1 MKVQHLIEQQL
12 RHGRGILTESCNG
25 LTDQQR
31 VIVEGIY
38 NDLEVLVEA
47 SLTPDQ
53 IQTVFG
59 AVEKEVTAGG
69 DNRTLAGLGVD
80 AAKQVDQTID
90 NIGKWLQDTKP
101 VQAFDQKF
109 EDLKTKI
116 AQKFPKVA
124 AQVSKLGDWAKE
136 NPGKTAA
143 IVGVL
148 TTIAALGTGPVGAA
162 IAGQILRGS
171 AELLKGE
178 KLSTA
183 IGKGVKTAAYGFIAG
198 KTFELIGDALS
209 NGLTVVK
216 DNMFPGAVKMS
227 WSRFYDEV
235 GGELGTRSAS
245 FSFKDLVGKPE
256 DVGPIR
262 DLANEAADA
271 WKAGEYQLSKTLWRQ
286 ANDAIEVLK
295 SPDYVAAI
303 AKTAETRQMIQQG
316 IEAASMATDFLAAA
330 AQGAVQAGG
339 MQKAKKE
346 SVYRQ
351 TRPLSE
357 GQVYMVFN
365 KTAVLSEGPMDLLKK
380 GADWVG
386 KKAHNLTT
394 KLTADKLNSAWVKA
408 GSPTDSEELRQFL
421 SGQGIADDI
430 INKVYDE
437 MKIAAA
443 PAASGDQDP
452 PAGQAAMSY
461 KELKDLVPKLKS
473 KEKQRLAA
481 YLQKQLGTA

>member
-1 MKVQHLIEQQL
+1 MKVKHLIEQQL
-12 RHGRGILTESCNG
+12 KHGRGILTESCEG

-31 VIVEGIY
+31 LIVEGIY
-38 NDLEVLVEA
+38 NDLEILVEA
-47 SLTPDQ
+47 SLAPDQ
-53 IQTVFG
+53 IQAVFG
-59 AVEKEVTAGG
+59 AVEKEMTAGG

-80 AAKQVDQTID
+80 AAKKVDQTID

-109 EDLKTKI
+109 EDLKSKI

-124 AQVSKLGDWAKE
+124 AQAEQLGQWARD

-143 IVGVL
+143 IIGVL

-198 KTFELIGDALS
+198 KTLELIGDALS
-209 NGLTVVK
+209 NGLTIVK
-216 DNMFPGAVKMS
+216 DNMFPGAVKLS
-227 WSRFYDEV
+227 WSKFYDEV

-271 WKAGEYQLSKTLWRQ
+271 WKAGDYQLSKTLWTQ
-286 ANDAIEVLK
+286 AKDAIEVLK

-330 AQGAVQAGG
+330 AQGAAQASG
-339 MQKAKKE
+339 MKSKKE

-351 TRPLSE
+351 SRPLSE
-357 GQVYMVFN
+357 GQVYMVFSR
-365 KTAVLSEGPMDLLKK
+365 VLNEGPLDWLK
-380 GADWVG
+380 

-394 KLTADKLNSAWVKA
+394 TITADKLNSAWQKA

-421 SGQGIADDI
+421 ASQDIADDI
-430 INKVYDE
+430 INKVYAD
-437 MKIAAA
+437 MKIASQ
-443 PAASGDQDP
+443 PAAGGDQP
-452 PAGQAAMSY
+452 PSTGAAAMSY
-461 KELKDLVPKLKS
+461 KEIKDLIPKLKS
-473 KEKQRLAA
+473 KDKQRLVA
-481 YLQKQLGTA
+481 YLQKQLGTV

>member
-1 MKVQHLIEQQL
+1 MKVRHLIEQQL
-12 RHGRGILTESCNG
+12 KHGRGILTESCEG

-31 VIVEGIY
+31 LIVEGIY

-53 IQTVFG
+53 IQAVFG
-59 AVEKEVTAGG
+59 SVEKELTAGG
-69 DNRTLAGLGVD
+69 ENRTLAGLGVD
-80 AAKQVDQTID
+80 AVKQVDQTID

-124 AQVSKLGDWAKE
+124 AQAAKLGDWANE

-143 IVGVL
+143 IIGVL

-198 KTFELIGDALS
+198 KTLELIGDALS
-209 NGLTVVK
+209 NGLTIVK
-216 DNMFPGAVKMS
+216 DNMFPGAVKLS

-271 WKAGEYQLSKTLWRQ
+271 WKAGDYELSRTLWTQ

-330 AQGAVQAGG
+330 AQGAAQASG
-339 MQKAKKE
+339 MKSKKE

-351 TRPLSE
+351 SRPLSE
-357 GQVYMVFN
+357 GQVYMVFSR
-365 KTAVLSEGPMDLLKK
+365 VLNEGPLDWLK
-380 GADWVG
+380 

-394 KLTADKLNSAWVKA
+394 TITADKLNSAWQKA

-421 SGQGIADDI
+421 ASQDIADDI
-430 INKVYDE
+430 INKVYDD
-437 MKIAAA
+437 MKIASE
-443 PAASGDQDP
+443 PASGNQEP
-452 PAGQAAMSY
+452 QAGPAAMSY
-461 KELKDLVPKLKS
+461 KEIKDLLPKLQK
-473 KEKQRLAA
+473 KDKQRLIA
-481 YLQKQLGTA
+481 YLQKQLGTV

>member
-1 MKVQHLIEQQL
+1 MKVKHLIEQQL
-12 RHGRGILTESCNG
+12 KQGRGILTESCNG

-31 VIVEGIY
+31 EIVEGIY
-38 NDLEVLVEA
+38 NDLEILVEA
-47 SLTPDQ
+47 SLAPDQ
-53 IQTVFG
+53 IQGIFG

-124 AQVSKLGDWAKE
+124 AQAAKLGDWANE

-143 IVGVL
+143 IIGVL

-198 KTFELIGDALS
+198 KTLELIGDALS
-209 NGLTVVK
+209 NGLTMVK
-216 DNMFPGAVKMS
+216 DNMFPGAVKLS

-271 WKAGEYQLSKTLWRQ
+271 WKAGEYQLSKTLWTQ

-330 AQGAVQAGG
+330 AQGAAQASG
-339 MQKAKKE
+339 MKAKKE

-351 TRPLSE
+351 SRPLSE
-357 GQVYMVFN
+357 GQVYMVFSR
-365 KTAVLSEGPMDLLKK
+365 VLNEGPLDWLK
-380 GADWVG
+380 

-394 KLTADKLNSAWVKA
+394 TVTADKLNSAWQKA

-421 SGQGIADDI
+421 ASQDIADDI
-430 INKVYDE
+430 INKVYDD
-437 MKIAAA
+437 MKIGAGSAG
-443 PAASGDQDP
+443 GDQEP
-452 PAGQAAMSY
+452 QAGPAAMSY
-461 KELKDLVPKLKS
+461 KEIKDLIPKLQK
-473 KEKQRLAA
+473 KEKQRLVA
-481 YLQKQLGTA
+481 YLQKQLGTV

>member
-1 MKVQHLIEQQL
+1 MKVKHLIEQQL
-12 RHGRGILTESCNG
+12 KHGRGILTESCEG

-31 VIVEGIY
+31 LIVEGIY

-53 IQTVFG
+53 IQAVFG
-59 AVEKEVTAGG
+59 SVEKELTAGG
-69 DNRTLAGLGVD
+69 ENRTLAGLGVD
-80 AAKQVDQTID
+80 AVKQVDQTID

-124 AQVSKLGDWAKE
+124 AQAAKLGDWANE

-143 IVGVL
+143 IIGVL

-198 KTFELIGDALS
+198 KTLELIGDALS
-209 NGLTVVK
+209 NGLTIIK
-216 DNMFPGAVKMS
+216 DNMFPGAVKLS

-271 WKAGEYQLSKTLWRQ
+271 WKAGDYQLSKTLWTQ

-330 AQGAVQAGG
+330 AQGAAQASGI
-339 MQKAKKE
+339 KSKKE

-351 TRPLSE
+351 SRPLSE
-357 GQVYMVFN
+357 GQVYMVFSR
-365 KTAVLSEGPMDLLKK
+365 VLNEGPLDWLK
-380 GADWVG
+380 

-394 KLTADKLNSAWVKA
+394 TITADKLNSAWQKA

-421 SGQGIADDI
+421 ASQDIADDI
-430 INKVYDE
+430 INKVYDD
-437 MKIAAA
+437 MKIASE
-443 PAASGDQDP
+443 PASRNQEP
-452 PAGQAAMSY
+452 QAGPAAMSY
-461 KELKDLVPKLKS
+461 KEIKDLLPKLQK
-473 KEKQRLAA
+473 KEKQRLIA
-481 YLQKQLGTA
+481 YLQKQLGTV

>member
-1 MKVQHLIEQQL
+1 MNLQTLIEQQL
-12 RHGRGILTESCNG
+12 KESRKVLTESCQG
-25 LTDQQR
+25 LDKAQSE
-31 VIVEGIY
+31 VVEGIY
-38 NDLEVLVEA
+38 FTLEPLVEA
-47 SLTPDQ
+47 SLAPDQ
-53 IQTVFG
+53 ITPFCG
-59 AVEKEVTAGG
+59 AVEKAVTAGG

-80 AAKQVDQTID
+80 AAKQVDQTIN
-90 NIGKWLQDTKP
+90 NIGKWLQDTRP

-109 EDLKTKI
+109 DQLKDKI

-124 AQVSKLGDWAKE
+124 AQAEKMGEWAKA

-143 IVGVL
+143 IIGVL
-148 TTIAALGTGPVGAA
+148 TAVAALGAGPVGGA

-183 IGKGVKTAAYGFIAG
+183 VGKGVKTAAYGFIAG
-198 KTFELIGDALS
+198 KTFELIGNALE
-209 NGLTVVK
+209 NGLTMAK
-216 DNMFPGAVKMS
+216 DTMFPGAVKLN
-227 WSRFYDEV
+227 WSRMFDEV

-256 DVGPIR
+256 DIGPIR

-271 WKAGEYQLSKTLWRQ
+271 WVAGDYQLSKTLWRQ

-295 SPDYVAAI
+295 SPEYIADI
-303 AKTAETRQMIQQG
+303 AKTADARQMIQQG
-316 IEAASMATDFLAAA
+316 INAASMATDFLAAA
-330 AQGAVQAGG
+330 AQGAAQAGG

-346 SVYRQ
+346 SVYLQ

-357 GQVYMVFN
+357 GQVYMLFN
-365 KTAVLSEGPMDLLKK
+365 KTAVLTEGPMDLLKK
-380 GADWVG
+380 GVEWVG
-386 KKAHNLTT
+386 KKAHNVTT
-394 KLTADKLNSAWVKA
+394 KVTADKLNSAWVKA

-421 SGQGIADDI
+421 SSQGIADDI

-437 MKIAAA
+437 MKIASA
-443 PAASGDQDP
+443 PKSTET
-452 PAGQAAMSY
+452 PAGAAAMSY
-461 KELKDLVPKLKS
+461 KEVKDLLPKLKS

-481 YLQKQLGTA
+481 YLQKQLGTQ

>member
-1 MKVQHLIEQQL
+1 MKVKHLIEQQL
-12 RHGRGILTESCNG
+12 KHGRGILTESCEG

-53 IQTVFG
+53 IQGVFG
-59 AVEKEVTAGG
+59 AVEKELTAGG
-69 DNRTLAGLGVD
+69 ENRTLAGLGVD
-80 AAKQVDQTID
+80 AVKQVDQTID

-183 IGKGVKTAAYGFIAG
+183 IGKGVKTAAYGFITG

-271 WKAGEYQLSKTLWRQ
+271 WKAGDYQLSKTLWTQ

-303 AKTAETRQMIQQG
+303 AKTAETRKMIQQG

-330 AQGAVQAGG
+330 AQGAAQAGG
-339 MQKAKKE
+339 IKGKKE

-351 TRPLSE
+351 SRPLSE
-357 GQVYMVFN
+357 GQVYMLF
-365 KTAVLSEGPMDLLKK
+365 ARVLNEGPLDWLK
-380 GADWVG
+380 

-394 KLTADKLNSAWVKA
+394 TVTADKLNSAWQKA

-421 SGQGIADDI
+421 ASQDISDDI

-437 MKIAAA
+437 MKIGAE
-443 PAASGDQDP
+443 PAAGGDQE
-452 PAGQAAMSY
+452 PAAGPAAMSY
-461 KELKDLVPKLKS
+461 KEIKDLLPKLQK
-473 KEKQRLAA
+473 KEKQRLIA
-481 YLQKQLGTA
+481 YLQKQLGTV

>member
-1 MKVQHLIEQQL
+1 MKVKHLIEQQL
-12 RHGRGILTESCNG
+12 KHGRGILTESCEG

-31 VIVEGIY
+31 LIVEGIY

-53 IQTVFG
+53 IQAVFG
-59 AVEKEVTAGG
+59 SVEKEVTAGG

-80 AAKQVDQTID
+80 AAKQVDQTIN

-124 AQVSKLGDWAKE
+124 EKVSQLGDWAKE

-183 IGKGVKTAAYGFIAG
+183 IGKGVKTAAYGFIAA
-198 KTFELIGDALS
+198 KTLSAIGDMLS
-209 NGLTVVK
+209 DGMKVVK
-216 DNMFPGAVKMS
+216 DTAFPGSVRMNVGIEFREIGTAG
-227 WSRFYDEV
+227 SRFADFR
-235 GGELGTRSAS
+235 L
-245 FSFKDLVGKPE
+245 KDLVGLEK
-256 DVGPIR
+256 DIMPIS
-262 DLANEAADA
+262 DLAKDAAQAFQD
-271 WKAGEYQLSKTLWRQ
+271 GNYELSKTLWQQ
-286 ANDAIEVLK
+286 AKDAVAVLND
-295 SPDYVAAI
+295 PDYIAQLAANNEKQALI
-303 AKTAETRQMIQQG
+303 KQG
-316 IEAASMATDFLAAA
+316 MEATKFAFDYLAAA
-330 AQGAVQAGG
+330 SQGAAAAGG
-339 MQKAKKE
+339 MQQKKQE

-357 GQVYMVFN
+357 GQVYMLFD
-365 KTAVLSEGPMDLLKK
+365 KTAVLTEGPMDLLKK

-386 KKAHNLTT
+386 KKAHNITT
-394 KLTADKLNSAWVKA
+394 KMTADKLNSAWVKA

-430 INKVYDE
+430 INKVYDD

-443 PAASGDQDP
+443 PTAGGDQEP
-452 PAGQAAMSY
+452 SSGQAAMSY

-473 KEKQRLAA
+473 KEKQRLIA

>member
-12 RHGRGILTESCNG
+12 KHGRGILTESCNG
-25 LTDQQR
+25 LTDDQR
-31 VIVEGIY
+31 LIVEGIY
-38 NDLEVLVEA
+38 NGLEILVEA
-47 SLTPDQ
+47 SLAPDQ
-53 IQTVFG
+53 IQGIFG

-124 AQVSKLGDWAKE
+124 AQAAKLGDWANE

-143 IVGVL
+143 IIGVL

-271 WKAGEYQLSKTLWRQ
+271 WKAGDYQLSKTLWTQ

-295 SPDYVAAI
+295 SPEYLSAI

-330 AQGAVQAGG
+330 AQGAAQASG
-339 MQKAKKE
+339 MKAKKE

-365 KTAVLSEGPMDLLKK
+365 KAAVLTEGPMDLLKK
-380 GADWVG
+380 GAEWVG

-394 KLTADKLNSAWVKA
+394 KMTADKLNSAWVKA

-421 SGQGIADDI
+421 SSQGIADDI
-430 INKVYDE
+430 INKVYDD

-443 PAASGDQDP
+443 PASGGDQEP
-452 PAGQAAMSY
+452 PPGPAAMSY
-461 KELKDLVPKLKS
+461 KELKDLIPKLKS
-473 KEKQRLAA
+473 KEKQRLVA

>member
-12 RHGRGILTESCNG
+12 KHGRGILTESCDG
-25 LTDQQR
+25 LTDDQR
-31 VIVEGIY
+31 LIVEGIY
-38 NDLEVLVEA
+38 NDLEILVEA

-53 IQTVFG
+53 IQSVFG
-59 AVEKEVTAGG
+59 SVEKEVTAGG

-80 AAKQVDQTID
+80 AAKKVDQTID

-109 EDLKTKI
+109 EDLKSKI

-183 IGKGVKTAAYGFIAG
+183 IGKGVKTAAYGFIAA
-198 KTFELIGDALS
+198 KTLAALS
-209 NGLTVVK
+209 DMVTDGLKVYK
-216 DNMFPGAVKMS
+216 DTAFPGSVRMN
-227 WSRFYDEV
+227 V
-235 GGELGTRSAS
+235 GIEFNETGTAGARYAD
-245 FSFKDLVGKPE
+245 FRLKDLVGLE
-256 DVGPIR
+256 QDVRPIGQ
-262 DLANEAADA
+262 LAKDAALAFKD
-271 WKAGEYQLSKTLWRQ
+271 ENYELSRTLWQQ
-286 ANDAIEVLK
+286 AKDA
-295 SPDYVAAI
+295 VAALNDPEYI
-303 AKTAETRQMIQQG
+303 AQLASNNEKQALIKQG
-316 IEAASMATDFLAAA
+316 MEATKFAFDYLAAA
-330 AQGAVQAGG
+330 AQGAAAAGG
-339 MQKAKKE
+339 MQKNKQE

-357 GQVYMVFN
+357 GQVYMLFN
-365 KTAVLSEGPMDLLKK
+365 KAAVLTEGPMDLLKK
-380 GADWVG
+380 GADWIG

-394 KLTADKLNSAWVKA
+394 KMTADKLNSAWVKA

-430 INKVYDE
+430 INKVYDD

-443 PAASGDQDP
+443 PAGGGDQEL
-452 PAGQAAMSY
+452 PAGPAAMSY
-461 KELKDLVPKLKS
+461 KELKDLIPKLKS
-473 KEKQRLAA
+473 KEKQRLVA